1 MEAPHMKQGQMNEV
15 RLLDAVNYRLE
26 GKDG

>member
-1 MEAPHMKQGQMNEV
+1 MEAPRMKQGQMNEV
-15 RLLDAVNYRLE
+15 RLFDAVNYRLE

>member
-1 MEAPHMKQGQMNEV
+1 MEAPRMKQGQMNEV

>member
-1 MEAPHMKQGQMNEV
+1 MDALRMKQGQMNEV
-15 RLLDAVNYRLE
+15 RLFDAVNYRLE